1 MNQLDELLLKLPAAL
16 QANLNDQRAL
26 DLARKDAIWKRI
38 YNTINVALTKKQ
50 TYIKVD
56 LDGLL
61 ISECDELDKKI
72 NSLPG
77 LTSTLV
83 TFADGDGNHLT
94 ITLTN

>member
-16 QANLNDQRAL
+16 QANLNDQKAL

-38 YNTINVALTKKQ
+38 CNTINVALTKKQ
-50 TYIKVD
+50 TYIKID

-61 ISECDELDKKI
+61 NSECKELDKKI
-72 NSLPG
+72 NSISG

-83 TFADGDGNHLT
+83 TFADGDGNHL
-94 ITLTN
+94 IINLTN